1 MAVAEAAVAAY
12 TCARLGRGVPS
23 GPILHPDQHNPPLV
37 YNLLDHPRQQ
47 QAHPSPPSRR
57 YSYYQQSCKRAAILI
72 MPALKS
78 SAAVRSRSRDSPQRA
93 WGTRYDTLLNTAE
106 PSQGISSPTS
116 SAVSS
121 PLSPANELS
130 RDLGSLSGHAETG
143 SDPTAASAQP
153 ERKRDWAD
161 DEVPQMLGT
170 PDASYFDQ
178 SSQSRSEYNST
189 LACATA
195 TDSPRRDAGKQP
207 HSASV
212 FVGR

>member
-12 TCARLGRGVPS
+12 TCASLGRGVPS
-23 GPILHPDQHNPPLV
+23 GPILHPVQHNPPLV

-47 QAHPSPPSRR
+47 QAHPSPPSLR
-57 YSYYQQSCKRAAILI
+57 YSYYQKSCKRAAIVI
-72 MPALKS
+72 MPVLKS

-106 PSQGISSPTS
+106 PSQDISSSTA

-130 RDLGSLSGHAETG
+130 RDLGSLSSRADSG
-143 SDPTAASAQP
+143 SDPTPGSAQP

-170 PDASYFDQ
+170 PNASYFDQ

-207 HSASV
+207 HNASV

>member
-1 MAVAEAAVAAY
+1 MES
-12 TCARLGRGVPS
+12 P
-23 GPILHPDQHNPPLV
+23 
-37 YNLLDHPRQQ
+37 
-47 QAHPSPPSRR
+47 QAHPPPRPTQPPSCLQPPRPPSTTTSTPSPPSRR

-170 PDASYFDQ
+170 PNASYFDQ
-178 SSQSRSEYNST
+178 SSQSRCEYNST